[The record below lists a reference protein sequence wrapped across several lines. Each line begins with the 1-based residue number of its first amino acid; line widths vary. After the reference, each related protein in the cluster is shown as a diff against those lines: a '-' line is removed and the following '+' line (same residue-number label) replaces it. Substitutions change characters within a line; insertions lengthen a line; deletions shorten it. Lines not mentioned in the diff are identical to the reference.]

1 MAVIAV
7 TLWVIDHCFV
17 AFSYLKD
24 LFMCHVSP
32 REWLNGIHAILE
44 QQRIRRTVEPS
55 QSDRTGGERVD
66 ETQRELE
73 GKGSSFVIKIEQ
85 EFGTKSSLLNHYPS
99 SGWKAAVTRSTW
111 PEEFYSLHPIS
122 SHFAERNPSAS
133 SFYSGWDGEKQKIV
147 AQSINITWGSEK
159 SVGWGF

>member
-1 MAVIAV
+1 
-7 TLWVIDHCFV
+7 
-17 AFSYLKD
+17 
-24 LFMCHVSP
+24 MCHVSL

-99 SGWKAAVTRSTW
+99 SG
-111 PEEFYSLHPIS
+111 
-122 SHFAERNPSAS
+122 
-133 SFYSGWDGEKQKIV
+133 
-147 AQSINITWGSEK
+147 
-159 SVGWGF
+159 